1 MNSAV
6 LLSREG
12 TELGR
17 YDKINLVP
25 FGEFVP
31 AAFSWVNRVTQE
43 IGDFVPGTELKVL
56 DAGNTRMGVFICYE
70 AAFPELVRQFA
81 AKGANVLV
89 NFSNDGYFGRSP
101 RLELQHLLLRACG
114 QWRTGGF

>member
-12 TELGR
+12 TELG

-43 IGDFVPGTELKVL
+43 TGDFVPGTEVKVL
-56 DAGNTRMGVFICYE
+56 DAGTT
-70 AAFPELVRQFA
+70 
-81 AKGANVLV
+81 
-89 NFSNDGYFGRSP
+89 DGCFY
-101 RLELQHLLLRACG
+101 LL
-114 QWRTGGF
+114 